1 MCHNTGTK
9 DLEEETHSNSWFE
22 ISPAYELDE
31 VLVGSHNP
39 PLDRTVLE
47 AARDSRVPVPVASD
61 LSLSRNPKSP
71 SQCNSGRAIP
81 GRHTHTTIVI
91 SIGPHLN
98 GSTYLSLS
106 FSAGNTSQ
114 FSAAAIFVVAG
125 QNRFES
131 SSFPTRSL
139 ENLPKDLD

>member
-9 DLEEETHSNSWFE
+9 DLEEDAHRNAPPLLE
-22 ISPAYELDE
+22 ICPAYELDE

-47 AARDSRVPVPVASD
+47 AARDSLVPVPVAWD
-61 LSLSRNPKSP
+61 LSLSHTPKSP
-71 SQCNSGRAIP
+71 FQCNSRKAIR

-98 GSTYLSLS
+98 G
-106 FSAGNTSQ
+106 
-114 FSAAAIFVVAG
+114 
-125 QNRFES
+125 
-131 SSFPTRSL
+131 
-139 ENLPKDLD
+139 